1 MNKTFEEI
9 EKMPIRHFKNE
20 LKKKISETAL
30 KYLLEKKGSKGKEI
44 KYACLEMAEYLLPY
58 NDKLNIEE
66 KQRMYATR
74 NRMVD
79 IPQNFGRKEN
89 CTCGNEETMSHI
101 YSCEYLNIEE
111 TELEYEKIFNG
122 NITEQISI
130 FRRFE
135 NNLKARN
142 EMRLETETNDQPIL
156 V

>member
-1 MNKTFEEI
+1 M
-9 EKMPIRHFKNE
+9 
-20 LKKKISETAL
+20 
-30 KYLLEKKGSKGKEI
+30 KYLLEKKGSKGNEI
-44 KYACLEMAEYLLPY
+44 EYSCLEMAEYLLPY

-79 IPQNFGRKEN
+79 IPQNFGQKEN
-89 CTCGNEETMSHI
+89 CVCGNEETMSHI

-111 TELEYEKIFNG
+111 TELDYERIFNG

-142 EMRLETETNDQPIL
+142 EMKINTETETNDQPCDQLIDPL
-156 V
+156 NCVQSSFG